1 MSTRLAIAPF
11 FLAQNRTFLV
21 DGAFRV
27 AQLRKDNATVHVK
40 SPWSD
45 RVAMSR
51 LVHDKSFLGAEY
63 VQFKGVNVLLRS
75 VGAKV
80 VIELPTDKA
89 TTKLSIPS
97 EAIFV
102 E

>member
-1 MSTRLAIAPF
+1 M
-11 FLAQNRTFLV
+11 
-21 DGAFRV
+21 
-27 AQLRKDNATVHVK
+27 AQLRKDNATVHMK

-45 RVAMSR
+45 RVAMSK
-51 LVHDKSFLGAEY
+51 LVHEKSFLGADY
-63 VQFKGVNVLLRS
+63 VQFRGVNVLLRS
-75 VGAKV
+75 VGDKV

-97 EAIFV
+97 DSIFV